1 MGVRRKM
8 SDMKTLT
15 TRDLNRHTARVLDA
29 LERGESFE
37 VRRNGHAV
45 GYLTTTAPAPERK
58 PDWKAH
64 FARLRRRSIKADA
77 ILLKEFEDSRRRL
90 AAREKAMGNSL

>member
-1 MGVRRKM
+1 
-8 SDMKTLT
+8 MKTLT
-15 TRDLNRHTARVLDA
+15 MRDLNRRTASVLDA

-37 VRRNGHAV
+37 VRRNGRAV
-45 GYLTTTAPAPERK
+45 GYLTQSAPAPDRK

-77 ILLKEFEDSRRRL
+77 PILKEFEDSRRRL
-90 AAREKAMGNSL
+90 AAREKAMGTLL

>member
-1 MGVRRKM
+1 ML

-15 TRDLNRHTARVLDA
+15 MRDLNRHTASVVDA

-37 VRRNGHAV
+37 VRRNGRAV
-45 GYLTTTAPAPERK
+45 GYLTQTAPAPERK

-64 FARLRRRSIKADA
+64 FDWLRRQPTKNDA
-77 ILLKEFEDSRRRL
+77 KVLKEFEDSRRRL
-90 AAREKAMGNSL
+90 AVREKAMGNLL

>member
-1 MGVRRKM
+1 ML

-15 TRDLNRHTARVLDA
+15 TRELNRRTARVLDA

-37 VRRNGHAV
+37 LRRKGKAV
-45 GYLTTTAPAPERK
+45 GYLTNIRPASDRK

-64 FARLRRRSIKADA
+64 FNWLRKQPTHRDSQVLAEFEETRRRQ
-77 ILLKEFEDSRRRL
+77 R
-90 AAREKAMGNSL
+90 ARDRSLENLE

>member
-1 MGVRRKM
+1 M

-15 TRDLNRHTARVLDA
+15 MRDLNRHTASVLDA

-37 VRRNGHAV
+37 VRRNGRAV
-45 GYLTTTAPAPERK
+45 GYLTKAAPAPERK

-64 FARLRRRSIKADA
+64 FDWLRRQPTKNDA
-77 ILLKEFEDSRRRL
+77 KVLKEFEDSRRRQ
-90 AAREKAMGNSL
+90 AAREKAMGNLS